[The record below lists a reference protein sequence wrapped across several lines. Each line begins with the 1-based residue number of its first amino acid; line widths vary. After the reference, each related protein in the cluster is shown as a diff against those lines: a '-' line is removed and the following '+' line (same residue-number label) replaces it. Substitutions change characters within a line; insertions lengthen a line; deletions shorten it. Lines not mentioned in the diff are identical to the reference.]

1 MQGVMNTLERELM
14 GLLQVRDR
22 LRIPNTTTV
31 QFAGILQ
38 LDPDTAYDEIQR
50 RFAKHNYT
58 TYLQEGKNDEVLLIA
73 LEKDGRKIRTGNP
86 LINLVLLLITI
97 VTTLFAGAGVW
108 QTLLSGGTMPP
119 ILDIVW
125 EGLPF
130 AAGLLGILGVHEFG
144 HYIAARYHGVAV
156 TLPYFIPVPFGFLGT
171 LGAFISLKSPMKNRK
186 VLFDIGVWGP
196 IAGFAVAVPV
206 LLLGLWLSDIE
217 PLRLNFGTF
226 LTLENA
232 GSSVLVRTLVAIFR
246 PIPAGYTLI
255 MHPLFFAGWI
265 GLLVTGINLIP
276 VGQLDGGHI
285 AYALFGRWAHTIAMV
300 GLALVV
306 LAGVFLSINWLVWA
320 LFMVLGGLKHPPP
333 MNDVADIGGARR
345 LLGWLSILL
354 FFLVMVPTPFGG

>member
-1 MQGVMNTLERELM
+1 MQGVVNLLQRELM
-14 GLLQVRDR
+14 GIFQVRDS

-38 LDPDTAYDEIQR
+38 LDPDTAYAEIER
-50 RFAKHNYT
+50 RFATHGYT
-58 TYLQEGKNDEVLLIA
+58 PYLQEGKFDEVLLIA
-73 LEKDGRKIRTGNP
+73 VEQDGRKIKTGNP
-86 LINLVLLLITI
+86 LVNLVLLLVTIT
-97 VTTLFAGAGVW
+97 TTLFAGAGVW

-119 ILDIVW
+119 IADIIW

-130 AAGLLGILGVHEFG
+130 TIGLLGILGVHEFG

-156 TLPYFIPVPFGFLGT
+156 TLPYFIPMPFGFLGT
-171 LGAFISLKSPMKNRK
+171 LGAFISLRSPMKNRK

-196 IAGFAVAVPV
+196 LAGFAVAVPV
-206 LLLGLWLSDIE
+206 LLIGLWLSPVE
-217 PLRLNFGTF
+217 PIRLNFGTF

-232 GSSVLVRTLVAIFR
+232 GTSLLVRTLVAIFK
-246 PIPAGYTLI
+246 PIPAGQTLI
-255 MHPLFFAGWI
+255 MHPIFFAAWI

-285 AYALFGRWAHTIAMV
+285 AYALFGKWAHTLALV

-333 MNDVADIGGARR
+333 MNDVADIGWSRR
-345 LLGWLSILL
+345 LLGWFAILL